1 MYQPLARKYRPQTF
15 AELVGQ
21 ETTTEILTR
30 AIQLKREPHALI
42 LSGIR
47 GVGKTTFA
55 RLYAKALNCENGPT
69 PVPCSTCE
77 SCKLIA
83 RGSHEDVVEID
94 GASNNGV
101 DEVRRLQETLHYVPQ
116 RSRFKIYILDEV
128 HMLSISAFNA
138 LLKSLEEP
146 PPHVVF
152 LFATTELSKIP
163 DTVLGRCQIFHL
175 KKIDTATVSDRLQ
188 SILRQENIPFDV
200 DSVFDIARG
209 GRGSLRDALTLLDQT
224 IALGDGCITPT
235 AVAELLPHVSLQFYF
250 SLLQALQEKNG
261 RTCIE
266 ILQKVD
272 ANTDEYGDVIEE
284 LLRQIRNASLLQHLT
299 GVSSSELLRQ
309 LMCNEQELQY
319 LQSWGAKAAPF
330 EVNRLFRTFMKC
342 REELDG
348 SEMDRYVVENYCLE
362 WCMDPGFPTIES
374 LLESP
379 TGVLVASTNVT
390 PSSPVGASSTA
401 STRVTPLSTATEGIV
416 GDPPRSSDI
425 PATFPDTWQGL
436 IEAWKKHQPLQ
447 ARKLEEV
454 YVLEYSPTQISV
466 AVEPASM
473 IASALLQK
481 ETQKKIEEQFRSLF
495 RFSGTFTASL
505 HTAPAPPS
513 ESLLDQKEKAQAQFR
528 ADVEQAARTHP
539 FTREIETQLG
549 GKILRVEL
557 Q

>member
-30 AIQLKREPHALI
+30 AIQLQREPHALI

-55 RLYAKALNCENGPT
+55 RLYAKALNCEKGPT
-69 PVPCSTCE
+69 PTPCSTCE
-77 SCKLIA
+77 SCRMIA

-116 RSRFKIYILDEV
+116 RSAFKIYILDEV
-128 HMLSISAFNA
+128 HMLSVSAFNA

-152 LFATTELSKIP
+152 IFATTELSKIP

-175 KKIDTATVSDRLQ
+175 KKIDTATMSQRLQ
-188 SILRQENIPFDV
+188 SILQQENIPYDT

-224 IALGDGCITPT
+224 IALGDGTITRA

-250 SLLQALQEKNG
+250 SILQALQEKNG
-261 RTCIE
+261 RACIE
-266 ILQKVD
+266 ILQKLD
-272 ANTDEYGDVIEE
+272 ATTDAYTNVIEE
-284 LLRQIRNASLLQHLT
+284 LLRQIRNASLLQHLS
-299 GVSSSELLRQ
+299 GVSTAELLRQ

-319 LQSWGAKAAPF
+319 LQSWSAKAAPF

-362 WCMDPGFPTIES
+362 WCLDPGFPSIET

-379 TGVLVASTNVT
+379 VASTEPVAAAPLPRTAPVVNTVVPPSPAVEPVT
-390 PSSPVGASSTA
+390 APPVVSRPHAPG
-401 STRVTPLSTATEGIV
+401 
-416 GDPPRSSDI
+416 
-425 PATFPDTWQGL
+425 TFPSTWQIL
-436 IEAWKKHQPLQ
+436 IEAWKKYQPLQ

-454 YVLEYSPTQISV
+454 YVLEYSPTKISV
-466 AVEPASM
+466 AVDPTSM
-473 IASALLQK
+473 IAGALLQK
-481 ETQKKIEEQFRSLF
+481 ETQKKIEDQFRELF
-495 RFSGTFTASL
+495 RFMGTFTASL
-505 HTAPAPPS
+505 HTASEPPS
-513 ESLLDQKEKAQAQFR
+513 DSLLHQKEKEQAQFR
-528 ADVEQAARTHP
+528 TEVEHQARTHP
-539 FTREIETQLG
+539 FTREIETRLG
-549 GKILRVEL
+549 GKILRVDL